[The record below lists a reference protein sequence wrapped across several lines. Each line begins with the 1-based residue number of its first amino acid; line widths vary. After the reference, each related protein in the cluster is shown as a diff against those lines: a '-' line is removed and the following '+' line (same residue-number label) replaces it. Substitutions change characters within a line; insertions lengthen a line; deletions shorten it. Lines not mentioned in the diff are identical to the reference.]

1 MTISHYNKKF
11 GLNYHIIKWYCSS
24 QTIDIIK
31 IRHSSQKKKKKKSS
45 QFWELKNSALTSQL
59 PNNCFLIVTLSITI
73 VLIIKKEN
81 IDVLEYLPLYIRLLN
96 YKINS
101 WHGHELHNWL
111 CYFIWALNIVWYKES
126 QQQLLNETSSRRQTT
141 ILTCFLLILKVT
153 CFLLLFFYRIILQR
167 PF

>member
-1 MTISHYNKKF
+1 LFLSDNI
-11 GLNYHIIKWYCSS
+11 YHKNSS
-24 QTIDIIK
+24 LF
-31 IRHSSQKKKKKKSS
+31 SKKKKKNSS

-101 WHGHELHNWL
+101 
-111 CYFIWALNIVWYKES
+111 
-126 QQQLLNETSSRRQTT
+126 
-141 ILTCFLLILKVT
+141 
-153 CFLLLFFYRIILQR
+153 
-167 PF
+167 